1 MNPRAAS
8 TNRSCMPRIRPW
20 RWLPVAGLG
29 LLFALVPSGLA
40 TSGALPVQIVAAAAG
55 ALVATA
61 GAALA
66 RLGWPRRRRSD
77 VHHLLTALGFFMFCA
92 GVVAMLA
99 GVGLYH

>member
-1 MNPRAAS
+1 LALAACCRPGAALRA
-8 TNRSCMPRIRPW
+8 RS
-20 RWLPVAGLG
+20 V
-29 LLFALVPSGLA
+29 GLA
-40 TSGALPVQIVAAAAG
+40 TSRALPVQIVAAAAG